1 MNCRRA
7 NRRSLWA
14 IVLTLTLAPA
24 AAAHASPSIF
34 ALPDPSGKL
43 DSPASIAAG
52 PDQTMWVANA
62 GPLHQRGPERFAVG
76 QVDLAGRYRLYRTKG
91 ETYGIAVLPDGTVF
105 ATEPYTSRIARIT
118 PDGVVAEFPTPTA
131 NAGPGSIAAG
141 PDGNAW
147 FTETGLGGFAAVARI
162 TPDGR
167 ITEFPVPRLPY
178 LGTTVP
184 ADLGTIVAGAD
195 DRLWFA
201 TGLGAGSTT
210 TTGDVVTFSLPEPAS
225 PAGILAAADGSV
237 WVTQSSLPRVDRLTA
252 LGELSP
258 LALPDD
264 SDGVSIAA
272 GPDGAI
278 YFTQSTGHTLWRA
291 DGDALRRIDLQVVDR
306 VRRSAR
312 AKPLTIGENGGAP
325 GIAAGPAG
333 TLWIAATLTR
343 KGGTKGGVAVVNVED
358 RCIVPDLTGDT
369 LGLARLD
376 LANHACGLEGLPAT
390 TLRRSPRVAC
400 QFPPA
405 GAVLAHGALV
415 SATFGTCR
423 R

>member
-1 MNCRRA
+1 MLA
-7 NRRSLWA
+7 
-14 IVLTLTLAPA
+14 LTLAP
-24 AAAHASPSIF
+24 AAHASPSIF
-34 ALPDPSGKL
+34 ALSDPSGKL

-52 PDQTMWVANA
+52 SDQTMWIANA

-76 QVDLAGRYRLYRTKG
+76 RVGLAGRYSLFRTTG
-91 ETYGIAVLPDGTVF
+91 ETYGVTVLADGTAF

-118 PDGVVAEFPTPTA
+118 PAGIVTEFPTPTRD
-131 NAGPGSIAAG
+131 AGPASIATG

-147 FTETGLGGFAAVARI
+147 FTETGLGGTAAVARI

-184 ADLGTIVAGAD
+184 ADLGTIVAGQD

-201 TGLGAGSTT
+201 TGLGAGSIT
-210 TTGDVVTFSLPEPAS
+210 TTGDAVTFSLPEPAS
-225 PAGILAAADGSV
+225 PAGIVAAADGSL

-252 LGELSP
+252 TGELDP

-264 SDGVSIAA
+264 ADGVSIAA
-272 GPDGAI
+272 GPDGAM

-291 DGDALRRIDLQVVDR
+291 DGDGLRRIDLQVVDR
-306 VRRSAR
+306 VKRSAR
-312 AKPLTIGENGGAP
+312 AKPLAITENGGAP

-333 TLWIAATLTR
+333 TLWIAATFTR
-343 KGGTKGGVAVVNVED
+343 KGGTKGGIAVVNLED

-376 LANHACGLEGLPAT
+376 LANHACGLEGLPPT
-390 TLRRSPRVAC
+390 TTARSPRVAC
-400 QFPPA
+400 QFPLA
-405 GAVLAHGALV
+405 GTVLDHGALV
-415 SATFGTCR
+415 SATFGKCR